1 MLPNAPPPPNAGAAE
16 VEVPKVEPNA
26 GAAEVEVPNVEP
38 NAGAVDVEVPK
49 VEPNAGGAALAGAP
63 KADGWAELVDPNPND
78 EVDTGAVDD
87 PNVFVVDPNPKD
99 PVDVPAVVP
108 PKPPKVGAAALV
120 VAPNVGAAAL

>member
-63 KADGWAELVDPNPND
+63 KADGWAGLVDPNPNE

-99 PVDVPAVVP
+99 PVDAVDHLYLPTVS
-108 PKPPKVGAAALV
+108 
-120 VAPNVGAAAL
+120 